1 MSLQMQYKGEEGSL
15 RSDAIAAPSAIR
27 KFLLLGLQVSPVQ
40 GLVAKYF
47 SGAFG
52 LWRANFIP

>member
-15 RSDAIAAPSAIR
+15 RSGAIAASSAIR

-47 SGAFG
+47 
-52 LWRANFIP
+52 